1 MIAAAFFLS
10 AIAVA
15 VPPRPDAGVEALI
28 DQAQAVPPEFGAEA
42 LLRVVES
49 GRISD
54 PVLFRK
60 LIESSFEK
68 AAAAREPVAR
78 KVLPAFKGANLPSLR
93 AEGYALGLDR
103 LSLQTRA
110 VRDMQRLDAKRAL
123 ALFEDIPYPAVQW
136 RKCSQPLYE
145 DVSAYYQ
152 TLAAVAPQA
161 GRDADKLALT
171 ALARI
176 QSPVELGP
184 AGQMIQTLSVPVV
197 SRDALLISLASISER
212 VGSEA
217 CLDASAPNTVELF
230 GKAPAVSE
238 LQRPEIEDLRLRW
251 QSLMYG
257 TTSRMLPE
265 DKKANQEWRE
275 AYAALIR
282 DVEALQPLP
291 DSSEVETLERRC
303 VFLAMLYMAAPAG
316 REQDAML
323 QRYLL
328 VLRTSPLEN
337 EDPLFWYSR
346 VRAFYR
352 SARPNDPVQ
361 REKLF
366 AALEASGSPMLSLYA
381 RLERTLP
388 AF

>member
-1 MIAAAFFLS
+1 MRAAVFLIS

-15 VPPRPDAGVEALI
+15 IPPRPDAGMELLI

-54 PVLFRK
+54 PALLFK
-60 LIESSFEK
+60 LIENAFEK

-78 KVLPAFKGANLPSLR
+78 KVLPAFKGANLASLR
-93 AEGYALGLDR
+93 AEAYVLGLDR

-110 VRDMQRLDAKRAL
+110 VRDMLRLDAKRAL
-123 ALFEDIPYPAVQW
+123 ALFEDVPYPAVQW
-136 RKCSQPLYE
+136 RKCSEPLYE

-152 TLAAVAPQA
+152 ALAAVAPQA
-161 GRDADKLALT
+161 GRDADKLALA
-171 ALARI
+171 ALSRV

-184 AGQMIQTLSVPVV
+184 AGQMIQSLSVPVA
-197 SRDALLISLASISER
+197 SRDALFISLASIKER
-212 VGSEA
+212 LGSDT
-217 CLDASAPNTVELF
+217 CLDASAPNTVDFF
-230 GKAPAVSE
+230 GKAPEISE
-238 LQRPEIEDLRLRW
+238 LQRPEIVDLRLRW
-251 QSLMYG
+251 QRLMYG
-257 TTSRMLPE
+257 ATSRMLPE
-265 DKKANQEWRE
+265 DKKNNPEWRE

-291 DSSEVETLERRC
+291 GSTEVETLERRC
-303 VFLAMLYMAAPAG
+303 AFLALLYMAAPAG
-316 REQDAML
+316 QEQDAML
-323 QRYLL
+323 RLYLL
-328 VLRTSPLEN
+328 VVRTSPLEN

-352 SARPNDPVQ
+352 AARSNDPVQ
-361 REKLF
+361 REKLL
-366 AALEASGSPMLSLYA
+366 AALEASGSPVLSLYA

>member
-1 MIAAAFFLS
+1 MRAAVFLIS

-15 VPPRPDAGVEALI
+15 IPPRPDAGMELLI
-28 DQAQAVPPEFGAEA
+28 DQAQAVPPEFGSEA

-54 PVLFRK
+54 PALLRK
-60 LIESSFEK
+60 LIENAFEK

-93 AEGYALGLDR
+93 AEAYALGLDR

-110 VRDMQRLDAKRAL
+110 VRDMLRLDAKRAL
-123 ALFEDIPYPAVQW
+123 ALFEDVAYPAVQW
-136 RKCSQPLYE
+136 RKCSEPLYE

-152 TLAAVAPQA
+152 ALAAVAPQA

-171 ALARI
+171 ALSRI
-176 QSPVELGP
+176 QSSVELGP
-184 AGQMIQTLSVPVV
+184 AGQMIQSLSVPVA
-197 SRDALLISLASISER
+197 SRDALLISLASIKER
-212 VGSEA
+212 LGSDT
-217 CLDASAPNTVELF
+217 CLDASAPNTVDFF
-230 GKAPAVSE
+230 GKAPEISE
-238 LQRPEIEDLRLRW
+238 LQRPEIEELRLRW
-251 QSLMYG
+251 QRLMYG
-257 TTSRMLPE
+257 ATSRMLPE
-265 DKKANQEWRE
+265 DKKNNPEWRE

-282 DVEALQPLP
+282 DVDALQPLP
-291 DSSEVETLERRC
+291 GSTEVETLERRC
-303 VFLAMLYMAAPAG
+303 AFLALLYMAAPAG
-316 REQDAML
+316 QEQDAML
-323 QRYLL
+323 RLYLL

-352 SARPNDPVQ
+352 AARSNDLIQ
-361 REKLF
+361 REKLL
-366 AALEASGSPMLSLYA
+366 AALEASGSPVLSLYA